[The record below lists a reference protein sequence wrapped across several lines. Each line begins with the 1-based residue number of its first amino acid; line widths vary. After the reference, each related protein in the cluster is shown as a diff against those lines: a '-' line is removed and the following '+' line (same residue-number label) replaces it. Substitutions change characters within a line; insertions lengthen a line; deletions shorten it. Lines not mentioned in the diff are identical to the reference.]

1 MWHQCL
7 EMLGEAK
14 VDEYGNVSDANE
26 CNAAY
31 LGKDGEDC
39 EINVRCFK
47 F

>member
-1 MWHQCL
+1 
-7 EMLGEAK
+7 MLGDAK

-39 EINVRCFK
+39 EINVRHFD
-47 F
+47 FLSGFYQ